1 MCLWRIMDGFEK
13 MLWILWIFPNDFSLK
28 LLTKLWPIFVIFS
41 KLVAK
46 VCLRLHLFFLVRP
59 KNLTIC
65 DRKYWHFRGSERW
78 NFSRVEQDV
87 NIKSRIHISTLLLNL
102 ISHNLYISILYFL
115 LLFLTIDISF
125 KSIFVS
131 TYFIILP
138 FFQS

>member
-1 MCLWRIMDGFEK
+1 MQKHSSSTKSSNLWEKMCLWRIMDGFEK
-13 MLWILWIFPNDFSLK
+13 MLWILWIFPNDFSSK

-46 VCLRLHLFFLVRP
+46 VCLRLHLFFLVSP

-102 ISHNLYISILYFL
+102 ISHNLYFYMWISCYF
-115 LLFLTIDISF
+115 FF
-125 KSIFVS
+125 KYQHIF
-131 TYFIILP
+131 
-138 FFQS
+138 